1 MASDM
6 ETHPLLKGRWRTFRG
21 EVNSP
26 IYVRYIHFKAR
37 PEVAITRSLRVY
49 DSISY
54 GDLRQNMK
62 DTLAVILAGGKGT
75 RLEPLTR
82 DRAKPA
88 VPFGGNYRI
97 IDFVLSNCLN
107 SGLKQLLVL
116 TQYKAMSLDR
126 HINLGWRN
134 YFCRELDEFID
145 IVPPQQRIDE
155 HWYQGTADA
164 VYQNI
169 YAIEKFRPKY
179 IVILAGDHIYKMN
192 YRSMVDYHIQTQADL
207 TIGALRV
214 DRESAKQFGVMQ
226 VDTDQRIVGFQE
238 KPAEPLT
245 IPGDPAHSL
254 ASMGIYVF
262 TARFLFDQLLRDA
275 TELDSQHDFGKNI
288 IPSIINSH
296 RVFAFPFRDENRKV
310 DAYWRDVGTLD
321 AYYDASMD
329 LIEVDPVLN
338 LYDDQWPIR
347 TFQPNLPPPKFVFG
361 SYGGGDRCGQAL
373 DSIVCQGTIISG
385 GRVDRSILGTSCR
398 VHSYSHISDSILLDR
413 VEIGRHVRIRRA
425 IIDKGV
431 RIPNGMEIGFDPERD
446 RQRGFTVSPSGIT
459 VISQTDAIRLS
470 EGDAGFGSDS
480 SEVATYI

>member
-1 MASDM
+1 
-6 ETHPLLKGRWRTFRG
+6 
-21 EVNSP
+21 
-26 IYVRYIHFKAR
+26 
-37 PEVAITRSLRVY
+37 
-49 DSISY
+49 
-54 GDLRQNMK
+54 MK

-238 KPAEPLT
+238 KPADPLT
-245 IPGDPAHSL
+245 SPGDPTHCL

-288 IPSIINSH
+288 IPSISNSH

-361 SYGGGDRCGQAL
+361 SYGGGDRSGQAL

-446 RQRGFTVSPSGIT
+446 RQRGFTVSASGIT